1 MAFKMKGSPMY
12 RNFGIGKPSPN
23 KQATI
28 SSVSDSLQNKPNPA
42 IEKLMKELEETQDST
57 NNANSAE
64 LQRRAN
70 QIQQNVSPKEFNK
83 QIEEHNEKNSPA
95 KQGVRDPNKDYSD
108 PEVLK
113 KEREQNQAIYDQ
125 RTGKYKRDKKANK
138 QMLRPRKKEEE
149 NVKSPSKQFEEG
161 DYYDTRSKSP
171 SKQFEEGDYYDTRS
185 KSPNK
190 QTISSVNDSLQ
201 NLPNPSAEKLRKE
214 YEKALKKLQKEAQEK
229 LNANSDSTNQSNS
242 DVLNKRANQ
251 IKQNISPREY
261 EKQVD
266 EYNEKNSPNK
276 QKHLGGTKSGKG
288 NVFTKRGRTQRKINT
303 ERAETSK
310 LTAEHIA
317 KNKKATKLAVKAHKE
332 KMIKKQL
339 KNRPKTVVIQKQHEI
354 KSNTT
359 RNKDVTDQYR

>member
-1 MAFKMKGSPMY
+1 MKGSPMY

-42 IEKLMKELEETQDST
+42 IEKLIKELEETQDST
-57 NNANSAE
+57 NNANQAE
-64 LQRRAN
+64 LERRAK

-190 QTISSVNDSLQ
+190 Q
-201 NLPNPSAEKLRKE
+201 
-214 YEKALKKLQKEAQEK
+214 
-229 LNANSDSTNQSNS
+229 
-242 DVLNKRANQ
+242 
-251 IKQNISPREY
+251 
-261 EKQVD
+261 
-266 EYNEKNSPNK
+266 
-276 QKHLGGTKSGKG
+276 KHLGGTKSGKG

>member
-42 IEKLMKELEETQDST
+42 IEKLIKELEETQDST
-57 NNANSAE
+57 NNANQAE
-64 LQRRAN
+64 LERRAK

-125 RTGKYKRDKKANK
+125 RTGKYKRDKKANF
-138 QMLRPRKKEEE
+138 QELIKKDKIK
-149 NVKSPSKQFEEG
+149 NRKSPNKQFEEG

-185 KSPNK
+185 K
-190 QTISSVNDSLQ
+190 
-201 NLPNPSAEKLRKE
+201 
-214 YEKALKKLQKEAQEK
+214 
-229 LNANSDSTNQSNS
+229 
-242 DVLNKRANQ
+242 
-251 IKQNISPREY
+251 
-261 EKQVD
+261 
-266 EYNEKNSPNK
+266 SPNK

>member
-1 MAFKMKGSPMY
+1 MKGSPMY

-42 IEKLMKELEETQDST
+42 IEKLIKELEETQDST
-57 NNANSAE
+57 NNANQAE
-64 LQRRAN
+64 LERRAK

-190 QTISSVNDSLQ
+190 Q
-201 NLPNPSAEKLRKE
+201 
-214 YEKALKKLQKEAQEK
+214 
-229 LNANSDSTNQSNS
+229 
-242 DVLNKRANQ
+242 
-251 IKQNISPREY
+251 
-261 EKQVD
+261 
-266 EYNEKNSPNK
+266 
-276 QKHLGGTKSGKG
+276 KHLGGTKSGKG

-310 LTAEHIA
+310 LTAEHVA

>member
-1 MAFKMKGSPMY
+1 MKGSPMY

-42 IEKLMKELEETQDST
+42 IEKLIKELEETQDST
-57 NNANSAE
+57 NNANQAE
-64 LQRRAN
+64 LERRAK

-125 RTGKYKRDKKANK
+125 RTGKYKRDKKANF
-138 QMLRPRKKEEE
+138 QELIKKDKIK
-149 NVKSPSKQFEEG
+149 NRKSPNKQFEEG

-185 KSPNK
+185 K
-190 QTISSVNDSLQ
+190 
-201 NLPNPSAEKLRKE
+201 
-214 YEKALKKLQKEAQEK
+214 
-229 LNANSDSTNQSNS
+229 
-242 DVLNKRANQ
+242 
-251 IKQNISPREY
+251 
-261 EKQVD
+261 
-266 EYNEKNSPNK
+266 SPNK

>member
-1 MAFKMKGSPMY
+1 MKGSPMY

-42 IEKLMKELEETQDST
+42 IEKLIKELEETQDST
-57 NNANSAE
+57 NNANQAE
-64 LQRRAN
+64 LERRAK

-95 KQGVRDPNKDYSD
+95 QQGVRDPNKDYSD

-185 KSPNK
+185 K
-190 QTISSVNDSLQ
+190 
-201 NLPNPSAEKLRKE
+201 
-214 YEKALKKLQKEAQEK
+214 
-229 LNANSDSTNQSNS
+229 
-242 DVLNKRANQ
+242 
-251 IKQNISPREY
+251 
-261 EKQVD
+261 
-266 EYNEKNSPNK
+266 SPNK

>member
-1 MAFKMKGSPMY
+1 MKGSPMY
-12 RNFGIGKPSPN
+12 RNFGIGSPN
-23 KQATI
+23 KQTI
-28 SSVSDSLQNKPNPA
+28 SSVSDSLQNLPNPA
-42 IEKLMKELEETQDST
+42 EDKAYQDYLEKNKEIMDST
-57 NNANSAE
+57 NTANQKE

-70 QIQQNVSPKEFNK
+70 QIQKKVTGDEYDKQIKEFN
-83 QIEEHNEKNSPA
+83 EKN
-95 KQGVRDPNKDYSD
+95 
-108 PEVLK
+108 
-113 KEREQNQAIYDQ
+113 
-125 RTGKYKRDKKANK
+125 
-138 QMLRPRKKEEE
+138 
-149 NVKSPSKQFEEG
+149 SPSKQFEEG

-171 SKQFEEGDYYDTRS
+171 NKQKAVTAEEVAYKKEQKSRKNTPGITYPKATQYEYTETYKKDANKKKSTKS

-251 IKQNISPREY
+251 IKQNVSGREY

-288 NVFTKRGRTQRKINT
+288 NVFTKRGRTQRKLNKSQD
-303 ERAETSK
+303 EQNK
-310 LTAEHIA
+310 LRSEHIA
-317 KNKKATKLAVKAHKE
+317 ENKRSTELATKAHKE

-339 KNRPKTVVIQKQHEI
+339 KNRPKTVVMKGD
-354 KSNTT
+354 
-359 RNKDVTDQYR
+359 KDVTDQYR

>member
-1 MAFKMKGSPMY
+1 
-12 RNFGIGKPSPN
+12 
-23 KQATI
+23 
-28 SSVSDSLQNKPNPA
+28 
-42 IEKLMKELEETQDST
+42 
-57 NNANSAE
+57 
-64 LQRRAN
+64 
-70 QIQQNVSPKEFNK
+70 
-83 QIEEHNEKNSPA
+83 
-95 KQGVRDPNKDYSD
+95 
-108 PEVLK
+108 
-113 KEREQNQAIYDQ
+113 
-125 RTGKYKRDKKANK
+125 
-138 QMLRPRKKEEE
+138 MLRPRKKEEE

-190 QTISSVNDSLQ
+190 Q
-201 NLPNPSAEKLRKE
+201 
-214 YEKALKKLQKEAQEK
+214 
-229 LNANSDSTNQSNS
+229 
-242 DVLNKRANQ
+242 
-251 IKQNISPREY
+251 
-261 EKQVD
+261 
-266 EYNEKNSPNK
+266 
-276 QKHLGGTKSGKG
+276 KHLGGTKSGKG

-310 LTAEHIA
+310 LTAEHVA